1 MRSATSSRSSARAAG
16 VRRLPPE
23 VRLALGLVV
32 ASAIVYSATPLAI
45 RVAARM
51 HFYDKP
57 IGYKGHARPTPY
69 LGGSAVM
76 VGFLLALLAVSVE
89 DWSRTL
95 PLLGGMAVLWVVG
108 TIDDRRNLAP
118 SLRAGIEV
126 VLAAMLWRVGLGWD
140 LGLGGAADLALTI
153 LWVVAVVNAFN
164 LFDNMDG
171 ASSMM
176 ALVVSACVVVMGIVV
191 SDNWLA
197 IAAATLC
204 GACLGFLPHN
214 MATPARIFLGDGGSM
229 PIGFGVAALVM
240 IGSAEAVPAWQ
251 ALVVGLLLV
260 GVPALDTGLVVIS
273 RRRRGVSI
281 LTGGRDH
288 LTHRTH
294 RRLGTAR
301 AVAVALGGVQAL
313 MSALA
318 LFAISGGASSI
329 VVIVVLYLVAAATA
343 IALFEAAEREPEALV
358 ESAMPALAV
367 AGAPAQPW
375 YRVRPAVAVNALVL
389 SSFGLVAGTSAF
401 FSGFYRP
408 GEWVPIGLGLLAVA
422 TAGAIAHPPRLSR
435 APIVALVALSG
446 LAAWALASTA
456 WAPSIEQATVDANR
470 QFVLAAAFAAA
481 LVLVRTDNLA
491 AWLVG
496 GLAVGTGAVAVVV
509 LARLFG
515 SDPLTLFQTGRLA
528 EPLGYVNGMGAIF
541 VIGFWLWF
549 AAATQPRA
557 ALAGLAV
564 GGGTLMS
571 CLAALTE
578 SRGVALAAIASLVA
592 VVAVVPGSRLR
603 RLCALAACG
612 GGILVALPALRAIN
626 DAGSTRVTV
635 DSAHRAAL
643 AIVLGSLVAGVA
655 WTAVVKAHARFTAER
670 PDRARLF
677 VGAGVAAVACVA
689 IVATGVFAVSAGRI
703 EDRLAAQW
711 TTFRL
716 GEGAAPGAA
725 GEGSRLA
732 SGAGTRA
739 DYWRVAWHAFLDRP
753 LTGVG
758 AGNYDRPYFKA
769 RQTAEDVRQPHSIEF
784 QAVSEL
790 GLVGGL
796 LLAAFVGALAA
807 GAWRTRS
814 AAREGAVG
822 QALMV
827 AAVGG
832 VTAWLVHTSVDWLHL
847 LPGVSAVALALAA
860 VLLRNRSAPTLPAP
874 TRTPGR
880 AGLWR
885 TRRAAL
891 VGTAL
896 AGVALAIAGGSLG
909 RQGLADYFRD
919 RASTALG
926 DGKPLQAIVETNRS
940 LRLDGENP
948 ETYYLKAASVARF
961 DEADLARRTLV
972 QALHKEPDNF
982 VTWTLLGDLAVRRG
996 RFGEAKRNYSRA
1008 SALNPRD
1015 AGLRAL
1021 AADPRQAAATA
1032 TP

>member
-1 MRSATSSRSSARAAG
+1 
-16 VRRLPPE
+16 LPPE
-23 VRLALGLVV
+23 ARLALGLVV

-45 RVAARM
+45 RVAARL

-57 IGYKGHARPTPY
+57 MGYKGHARPTPY

-89 DWSRTL
+89 DWSRTA
-95 PLLGGMAVLWVVG
+95 PLIGGMAVLWVVG
-108 TIDDRRNLAP
+108 TIDDRHNLNP
-118 SLRAGIEV
+118 GLRAGIEA
-126 VLAAMLWRVGLGWD
+126 VLAAMLWYAGLGWD
-140 LGLGGAADLALTI
+140 LGLGGAADLALTV
-153 LWVVAVVNAFN
+153 LWVLAVVNAIN

-171 ASSMM
+171 ASSTM
-176 ALVVSACVVVMGIVV
+176 AAVVSACVSVVGLVV
-191 SDNWLA
+191 GDNWLA

-240 IGSAEAVPAWQ
+240 IGAAEAVPAWQ

-260 GVPALDTGLVVIS
+260 GVPALDTSLVVIS
-273 RRRRGVSI
+273 RRRRGISI

-301 AVAVALGGVQAL
+301 GVAVALGGVQAL
-313 MSALA
+313 VSALA

-343 IALFEAAEREPEALV
+343 IALFEAAEREPEVLV
-358 ESAMPALAV
+358 ESAIPALAV
-367 AGAPAQPW
+367 AGAPARPW
-375 YRVRPAVAVNALVL
+375 YRAKPAVAVNALVL

-408 GEWVPIGLGLLAVA
+408 GEWVPIGLGLLAVT
-422 TAGAIAHPPRLSR
+422 TAGAIAHPPRMSR
-435 APIVALVALSG
+435 PVTVALVALGG
-446 LAAWALASTA
+446 LAAWALVSAA
-456 WAPSIEQATVDANR
+456 WAPSIEQATIDANR

-491 AWLVG
+491 TWLLG
-496 GLAVGTGAVAVVV
+496 GLAAGVAAVAVAV

-528 EPLGYVNGMGAIF
+528 EPLGYVNAMGAIF
-541 VIGFWLWF
+541 VMGFWLWF
-549 AAATQPRA
+549 AAASQRRSPV
-557 ALAGLAV
+557 AGLGV
-564 GGGTLMS
+564 GGATLMA

-578 SRGVALAAIASLVA
+578 SRGVALAAIASLV
-592 VVAVVPGSRLR
+592 VVMAIVPGSRLR
-603 RLCALAACG
+603 RLG
-612 GGILVALPALRAIN
+612 GLVAVSGGVLVALPALRAIN

-635 DSAHRAAL
+635 DSAHDAAL
-643 AIVLGSLVAGVA
+643 SILVASIGAGVVWA
-655 WTAVVKAHARFTAER
+655 LATAAYARFVADRPER
-670 PDRARLF
+670 RRLVTRAT
-677 VGAGVAAVACVA
+677 VAAVACVA
-689 IVATGVFAVSAGRI
+689 VAAAGVAAVSANRI
-703 EDRLAAQW
+703 QDRVSAQW

-716 GEGAAPGAA
+716 GEGAAAGAS
-725 GEGSRLA
+725 GEGSRLV
-732 SGAGTRA
+732 SGAGARS
-739 DYWRVAWHAFLDRP
+739 DYWRVAWHAFLDKP
-753 LTGVG
+753 LGGVG

-784 QAVSEL
+784 QALSEL
-790 GLVGGL
+790 GIVGGL
-796 LLAAFVGALAA
+796 LLAAFVAALAA
-807 GAWRTRS
+807 GAWRMRA

-822 QALMV
+822 QTLMV

-832 VTAWLVHTSVDWLHL
+832 VVAWLVHTSVDWLHL
-847 LPGVSAVALALAA
+847 LPGVSAIALALAA
-860 VLLRNRSAPTLPAP
+860 VLLRDRSTPTIPATADATGALAP
-874 TRTPGR
+874 
-880 AGLWR
+880 WR

-891 VGTAL
+891 AGTAL
-896 AGVALAIAGGSLG
+896 AGVALALAGGSLG

-919 RASTALG
+919 RGSSALG
-926 DGKPLQAIVETNRS
+926 ANKPLQAIVESNRS
-940 LRLDGENP
+940 LRLDAENP
-948 ETYYLKAASVARF
+948 ETYYLKAAAVARF
-961 DEADLARRTLV
+961 NQADLARRTLV

-982 VTWTLLGDLAVRRG
+982 VTWTLLGDLAVRRQ

-1008 SALNPRD
+1008 FALNPRD

-1021 AADPRQAAATA
+1021 AADPRATA